1 MACNPQV
8 FSGLPA
14 NCDANRGGVQV
25 VYIANRSDVTGI
37 ELGTPEKDTITTIT
51 MKTKGETEETAKF
64 KAYHFKKGAAS
75 FTSTFTLDN
84 ANGVN
89 FVTTVLSIDFAKMET
104 AKRVEMQALSLGE
117 MAVIVLDANGT
128 YWYLG
133 YDEPVYASAGTG
145 ETGAARTDV
154 NKYSI
159 ELTDESE
166 SLPYEVDKSALATII
181 AE

>member
-1 MACNPQV
+1 MACNPQTL
-8 FSGLPA
+8 SGLPA

-25 VYIANRSDVTGI
+25 VYIANRSDVSKVTPNTENDEI
-37 ELGTPEKDTITTIT
+37 ESIT
-51 MKTKGETEETAKF
+51 MVDTKKF

-84 ANGVN
+84 VNGVN
-89 FVTTVLSIDFAKMET
+89 FVTTVLSINFAKMET
-104 AKRVEMQALSLGE
+104 QKRIEMQALTLGE
-117 MAVIVLDANGT
+117 LAVIVLDANGK

-154 NKYSI
+154 NQYTL

-166 SLPYEVDKSALATII
+166 GLPYEIPAAAITDIV
-181 AE
+181 EG

>member
-1 MACNPQV
+1 MACSTQSFN
-8 FSGLPA
+8 GLKA
-14 NCDANRGGVQV
+14 NCDSNRGGVQV

-37 ELGTPEKDTITTIT
+37 ELSTPKNDTISAIT
-51 MKTKGETEETAKF
+51 MKDTTKF

-84 ANGVN
+84 VNGVN

-104 AKRVEMQALSLGE
+104 TKRIEMQALALGE

-159 ELTDESE
+159 ELTDESNG
-166 SLPYEVDKSALATII
+166 LPYEVEKSALATII
-181 AE
+181 DD

>member
-1 MACNPQV
+1 MACNPQS
-8 FSGLPA
+8 FNGLKA
-14 NCDANRGGVQV
+14 NCDANRGGVTV

-37 ELGTPEKDTITTIT
+37 ELSTPKNDTISSIT
-51 MKTKGETEETAKF
+51 MRDTTKF

-89 FVTTVLSIDFAKMET
+89 FVTTVLSIDFAKMESS
-104 AKRVEMQALSLGE
+104 KRIEMQALALGE

-133 YDEPVYASAGTG
+133 YNEPVYASAGTG
-145 ETGAARTDV
+145 ETGANRTDV

-166 SLPYEVDKSALATII
+166 SLPYEVEKTALATII
-181 AE
+181 DD

>member
-14 NCDANRGGVQV
+14 NCDSNRGGVMV
-25 VYIANRSDVTGI
+25 VYIANRADVAGV
-37 ELGTPEKDTITTIT
+37 ELSKPKEDKISTIT
-51 MKTKGETEETAKF
+51 MKDTAKF

-104 AKRVEMQALSLGE
+104 AKRIEMQALSLGE
-117 MAVIVLDANGT
+117 MAVIILDANGT

-133 YDEPVYASAGTG
+133 LDEPVYASAGTG

-166 SLPYEVDKSALATII
+166 SLPYEVEKAALTTII
-181 AE
+181 DE

>member
-14 NCDANRGGVQV
+14 NCDANRGGVNV
-25 VYIANRSDVTGI
+25 VYIANKADVASVALDDSSKKI
-37 ELGTPEKDTITTIT
+37 KTIS
-51 MKTKGETEETAKF
+51 MNNTAKF

-89 FVTTVLSIDFAKMET
+89 FVTTVLSINFAKMET
-104 AKRVEMQALSLGE
+104 VKRIEMQALALGE

-133 YDEPVYASAGTG
+133 MNDPVYASAGTG
-145 ETGAARTDV
+145 ETGANRTDV
-154 NKYSI
+154 NQYTI

-166 SLPYEVDKSALATII
+166 ELPYEVEPTAITDII
-181 AE
+181 EA